1 MKEKIKKVLDEKK
14 LNEKTPK
21 YGKRKLKI
29 GLVSCLLA
37 FTLSIPITFAK
48 ENKPAEVTHT
58 ITVTDELQKAKADAL
73 ETLEDNGI
81 KDNES
86 ISKINACNS
95 IEQVRKT
102 KKEII
107 KKHREENRK
116 KQEKEEQERIK
127 EEQRKKEL
135 EDVLAELA
143 TGDKGL
149 KLKKDLGEEEYK
161 KFYDN
166 VKEKINDPKF
176 TAQKAKSYLEKP
188 ELLKKDDELK
198 EVKEKAKKELKENG
212 IDTEFFLKRI
222 DSASKKELVE
232 ELTKQIISSHKLQKA
247 KEKLIK
253 ELDKYTYIFDESAH
267 NGLANH
273 LKEAKKKEIQNATTV
288 EEVNKIEK
296 QLQDANEL
304 SKVKKEA
311 KTFLDRLTHVKGT
324 EKTEITNKIG
334 NAKDTKQAIT
344 LVKDELK
351 KALDGYSDVF
361 SEKLYPKDFVKALKT
376 QEEQEID
383 KINSLEELNKKLDTI
398 ENANKI
404 AKAKE
409 EAKEKVKDMKELS
422 FEEKTEAYN
431 AIGSGSTLEE
441 VNTEIK
447 KAQEKESLKKEK
459 ANSLEKLDEN
469 GITDKESIDKIN
481 NATSVEQVKAIRK
494 EIIKR
499 HREENRKK
507 QEKEEQERI
516 KEEKRKKELEDLLA
530 ELATGDKGLE
540 LEKALGKEKIEKL
553 FNEIK
558 QGLNNPEYTK
568 EKAKKELE
576 TLETK
581 VNELKEVKKEA
592 KEELRKEGIT
602 SKLFLDKID
611 LAKTKESVDALKTEI
626 IKSHKEEVLKKAL
639 KEAKE
644 KLKLSYEHAN
654 KFLETENGKYYVYP
668 IQKLVNEAYDYV
680 EEGKDITLEKANKLA
695 EDIEDA
701 LKNVKELSTK
711 EQREEAKQY
720 VDLKNLPD
728 KVKELAKKDIDN
740 AITVDDV
747 KDIVS
752 RVDVM
757 DRKLSEKSLKEAKEK
772 AKEELRKEGITSKLF
787 LDKIDLAKTKE
798 GVDALKT
805 EIIKSHKQEILNKA
819 KEEAKQ
825 HVDLKNLP
833 DKVKELAKRDI
844 DNAITVDDVKDIV
857 SRVDV
862 MDRKVSEKS
871 LKEAKEKLKLS
882 YEHANKFLETE
893 NGKYY
898 VYPIQKLVNEAY
910 DYVEEGKDITL
921 EKANKLAEDIE
932 DALKNVKELS
942 TKEQREEA
950 KQYVDLK
957 NLPDK
962 VKELAKKDIDNA
974 ITVDDVKD
982 IVSRVDVM
990 DRKLSEKSLKEAK
1003 EKAKE
1008 ELRKEGITSKL
1019 FLDKIDLAKTK
1030 EGVDALKTEIIKSH
1044 KEEVLKKTK
1053 ELEALKAKL
1062 EALKAK
1068 LEALKT
1074 KLEELKAKKLKKSN
1088 SVDTFKSGYMMDRTP
1103 FMLFALSTSNEN
1115 NVENLQ
1121 NEINETKN
1129 QIKDLEKQIKDL
1141 EKQIEDLTKEDPAPV
1156 PNPNPVPNPMPN
1168 PNPAPNPAPE
1178 ADKEAEKKAK
1188 ELQET
1193 KEKAIAELKEASIED
1208 KESIAKINA
1217 CKSVEEVNKVK
1228 EDLLNEK
1235 KAKEIQEAKEKA
1247 IAELKEASIE
1257 DKESIAKINACKS
1270 VEEVNKV
1277 KENLLSEKKAKEL
1290 QEAKEKAIAELK
1302 EASIEDEESIAKIN
1316 ACKSIEEV
1324 NEVKEDLLKQKKGIV
1339 VKKKKQNTP
1348 NTSIAGASLATTI
1361 VSLAGA
1367 IMIKRKRR

>member
-48 ENKPAEVTHT
+48 ENKPSEVTHT

-73 ETLEDNGI
+73 ETLDDNGI

-127 EEQRKKEL
+127 EEQRNKER
-135 EDVLAELA
+135 EDILAELA
-143 TGDKGL
+143 TGDKGV
-149 KLKKDLGEEEYK
+149 KLKETLGEEGAKEFYK
-161 KFYDN
+161 KIE
-166 VKEKINDPKF
+166 EKFNTDPTF

-198 EVKEKAKKELKENG
+198 EAKEKAKKELKENG

-232 ELTKQIISSHKLQKA
+232 ELTKQIISSHELQKA
-247 KEKLIK
+247 KEKAIR
-253 ELDKYTYIFDESAH
+253 ELDEYPEAFATLHS
-267 NGLANH
+267 LAD
-273 LKEAKKKEIQNATTV
+273 EAKKAKIKEINEASKE
-288 EEVNKIEK
+288 EEVKKI
-296 QLQDANEL
+296 LD
-304 SKVKKEA
+304 KVKIAHNLNKAKKEGEA
-311 KTFLDRLTHVKGT
+311 FLDKLTF
-324 EKTEITNKIG
+324 
-334 NAKDTKQAIT
+334 KDTTQKSEANRKIKNARAIEEVLNVSKT
-344 LVKDELK
+344 ELK

-361 SEKLYPKDFVKALKT
+361 SKKLYSEDFVKALKT

-441 VNTEIK
+441 VNAEIK
-447 KAQEKESLKKEK
+447 KAQEKESLKKAK
-459 ANSLEKLDEN
+459 DDAIDRLDDY
-469 GITDKESIDKIN
+469 GIKDNESISKIN
-481 NATSVEQVKAIRK
+481 SCNSVEQVNKVKKELIEKRK
-494 EIIKR
+494 Q
-499 HREENRKK
+499 ENRKK

-516 KEEKRKKELEDLLA
+516 KEEQRKKELEDVLA

-568 EKAKKELE
+568 EKAKKALE
-576 TLETK
+576 ALETK
-581 VNELKEVKKEA
+581 LNELKEVKKEA

-611 LAKTKESVDALKTEI
+611 LAKTKEGVDALKAEI
-626 IKSHKEEVLKKAL
+626 IKSHKEEVLKKI
-639 KEAKE
+639 K
-644 KLKLSYEHAN
+644 
-654 KFLETENGKYYVYP
+654 
-668 IQKLVNEAYDYV
+668 
-680 EEGKDITLEKANKLA
+680 
-695 EDIEDA
+695 
-701 LKNVKELSTK
+701 
-711 EQREEAKQY
+711 EEAKKH

-757 DRKLSEKSLKEAKEK
+757 DRK
-772 AKEELRKEGITSKLF
+772 
-787 LDKIDLAKTKE
+787 
-798 GVDALKT
+798 
-805 EIIKSHKQEILNKA
+805 
-819 KEEAKQ
+819 
-825 HVDLKNLP
+825 
-833 DKVKELAKRDI
+833 
-844 DNAITVDDVKDIV
+844 
-857 SRVDV
+857 
-862 MDRKVSEKS
+862 VSEKS
-871 LKEAKEKLKLS
+871 LKEAK
-882 YEHANKFLETE
+882 
-893 NGKYY
+893 
-898 VYPIQKLVNEAY
+898 
-910 DYVEEGKDITL
+910 
-921 EKANKLAEDIE
+921 
-932 DALKNVKELS
+932 KE
-942 TKEQREEA
+942 
-950 KQYVDLK
+950 
-957 NLPDK
+957 
-962 VKELAKKDIDNA
+962 
-974 ITVDDVKD
+974 
-982 IVSRVDVM
+982 
-990 DRKLSEKSLKEAK
+990 
-1003 EKAKE
+1003 AKE
-1008 ELRKEGITSKL
+1008 ELRKEGVTSKL

-1062 EALKAK
+1062 EALK
-1068 LEALKT
+1068 T
-1074 KLEELKAKKLKKSN
+1074 KLKELKAKKLKKSN

-1121 NEINETKN
+1121 NEINGTKN
-1129 QIKDLEKQIKDL
+1129 QIEDLEKQIKDL

-1235 KAKEIQEAKEKA
+1235 KAKELQEAKEKA

-1270 VEEVNKV
+1270 TEEVNKV
-1277 KENLLSEKKAKEL
+1277 KEDLLNEKKAKEL

-1302 EASIEDEESIAKIN
+1302 EASIEDEESTSKIN

-1348 NTSIAGASLATTI
+1348 NTSIAGASLATTV

>member
-198 EVKEKAKKELKENG
+198 EAKEKAKKDLKENG

-247 KEKLIK
+247 KEKAIK
-253 ELDKYTYIFDESAH
+253 ELDKYPEAFATLHS
-267 NGLANH
+267 LAD
-273 LKEAKKKEIQNATTV
+273 EAKKAKIKEINEASKE
-288 EEVNKIEK
+288 EEVKKI
-296 QLQDANEL
+296 LD
-304 SKVKKEA
+304 KVKIAHNLNKAKKEGEA
-311 KTFLDRLTHVKGT
+311 FLDKLTF
-324 EKTEITNKIG
+324 
-334 NAKDTKQAIT
+334 KDTTQKSEANRKIKNARAIEEVLNVSKT
-344 LVKDELK
+344 ELK

-447 KAQEKESLKKEK
+447 KAEEKEILKKEK

-540 LEKALGKEKIEKL
+540 LEKALGKEKVEKL

-654 KFLETENGKYYVYP
+654 KFLETEDGKYYVYP

-680 EEGKDITLEKANKLA
+680 EEEKDITLEKANKLA

-701 LKNVKELSTK
+701 VKNVKKLSTK
-711 EQREEAKQY
+711 EQREEAKKH

-757 DRKLSEKSLKEAKEK
+757 DRK
-772 AKEELRKEGITSKLF
+772 
-787 LDKIDLAKTKE
+787 
-798 GVDALKT
+798 
-805 EIIKSHKQEILNKA
+805 
-819 KEEAKQ
+819 
-825 HVDLKNLP
+825 
-833 DKVKELAKRDI
+833 
-844 DNAITVDDVKDIV
+844 
-857 SRVDV
+857 
-862 MDRKVSEKS
+862 VSEKS
-871 LKEAKEKLKLS
+871 LKEAKEK
-882 YEHANKFLETE
+882 T
-893 NGKYY
+893 
-898 VYPIQKLVNEAY
+898 
-910 DYVEEGKDITL
+910 
-921 EKANKLAEDIE
+921 
-932 DALKNVKELS
+932 
-942 TKEQREEA
+942 
-950 KQYVDLK
+950 
-957 NLPDK
+957 
-962 VKELAKKDIDNA
+962 
-974 ITVDDVKD
+974 
-982 IVSRVDVM
+982 
-990 DRKLSEKSLKEAK
+990 
-1003 EKAKE
+1003 KE
-1008 ELRKEGITSKL
+1008 ELGKEGITSKL

-1062 EALKAK
+1062 EALKTKLKELKAK
-1068 LEALKT
+1068 LEV
-1074 KLEELKAKKLKKSN
+1074 LKAKKLKKSN

-1121 NEINETKN
+1121 NEINGTKN
-1129 QIKDLEKQIKDL
+1129 QIEDLENQIKDL

-1156 PNPNPVPNPMPN
+1156 PNPNPVPNP
-1168 PNPAPNPAPE
+1168 APE
-1178 ADKEAEKKAK
+1178 ADKEAEKKAKEIQEAKEKAIAELKEASIEDKESIAKINACKSVEEVNKVKEDLLNEKKAK

-1235 KAKEIQEAKEKA
+1235 KAKK
-1247 IAELKEASIE
+1247 
-1257 DKESIAKINACKS
+1257 
-1270 VEEVNKV
+1270 
-1277 KENLLSEKKAKEL
+1277 L
-1290 QEAKEKAIAELK
+1290 QEAKEKAITELK
-1302 EASIEDEESIAKIN
+1302 DASIEDEESIAKIN

-1324 NEVKEDLLKQKKGIV
+1324 NKVKEDLLKKKKGIV

-1348 NTSIAGASLATTI
+1348 NTSIAGASLATTV

>member
-58 ITVTDELQKAKADAL
+58 ITITDELQKAKDDAI
-73 ETLEDNGI
+73 ETLDDNGI

-86 ISKINACNS
+86 ISKINACTTV
-95 IEQVRKT
+95 EQVRKT

-116 KQEKEEQERIK
+116 KQEQEEQERIK
-127 EEQRKKEL
+127 EEQRNKER
-135 EDVLAELA
+135 DNILAELA
-143 TGDKGL
+143 TDV
-149 KLKKDLGEEEYK
+149 KKWETIKTQLGEDGAKEFYK
-161 KFYDN
+161 KIE
-166 VKEKINDPKF
+166 EKFNTDPTF

-198 EVKEKAKKELKENG
+198 EAKEKAKKELKENG

-253 ELDKYTYIFDESAH
+253 ELDKYTYVFDKSEH
-267 NGLANH
+267 NDLANH

-311 KTFLDRLTHVKGT
+311 KAFLDRLTHVKGT

-361 SEKLYPKDFVKALKT
+361 SEKLYPKDFVKALKK

-441 VNTEIK
+441 VNAEIK
-447 KAQEKESLKKEK
+447 KAEEKESLKKAK
-459 ANSLEKLDEN
+459 DDAIDRLDDY
-469 GITDKESIDKIN
+469 GIKDNESISKIN
-481 NATSVEQVKAIRK
+481 SCNSVEQVNKVKKELIEKRK
-494 EIIKR
+494 Q
-499 HREENRKK
+499 ENRKK

-516 KEEKRKKELEDLLA
+516 KEEQRKKELEDVLA

-568 EKAKKELE
+568 EKAKKALE
-576 TLETK
+576 ALETK
-581 VNELKEVKKEA
+581 LNELKEVKKEA

-611 LAKTKESVDALKTEI
+611 LAKTKEGVDALKTEI

-644 KLKLSYEHAN
+644 KLKLSYERAN

-701 LKNVKELSTK
+701 VKNVKELSTK
-711 EQREEAKQY
+711 EQREKAKQY

-728 KVKELAKKDIDN
+728 KV
-740 AITVDDV
+740 
-747 KDIVS
+747 
-752 RVDVM
+752 
-757 DRKLSEKSLKEAKEK
+757 
-772 AKEELRKEGITSKLF
+772 
-787 LDKIDLAKTKE
+787 
-798 GVDALKT
+798 
-805 EIIKSHKQEILNKA
+805 
-819 KEEAKQ
+819 
-825 HVDLKNLP
+825 
-833 DKVKELAKRDI
+833 
-844 DNAITVDDVKDIV
+844 
-857 SRVDV
+857 
-862 MDRKVSEKS
+862 
-871 LKEAKEKLKLS
+871 
-882 YEHANKFLETE
+882 
-893 NGKYY
+893 
-898 VYPIQKLVNEAY
+898 
-910 DYVEEGKDITL
+910 
-921 EKANKLAEDIE
+921 
-932 DALKNVKELS
+932 
-942 TKEQREEA
+942 
-950 KQYVDLK
+950 
-957 NLPDK
+957 
-962 VKELAKKDIDNA
+962 
-974 ITVDDVKD
+974 
-982 IVSRVDVM
+982 
-990 DRKLSEKSLKEAK
+990 
-1003 EKAKE
+1003 
-1008 ELRKEGITSKL
+1008 
-1019 FLDKIDLAKTK
+1019 
-1030 EGVDALKTEIIKSH
+1030 
-1044 KEEVLKKTK
+1044 
-1053 ELEALKAKL
+1053 
-1062 EALKAK
+1062 
-1068 LEALKT
+1068 
-1074 KLEELKAKKLKKSN
+1074 
-1088 SVDTFKSGYMMDRTP
+1088 
-1103 FMLFALSTSNEN
+1103 
-1115 NVENLQ
+1115 
-1121 NEINETKN
+1121 
-1129 QIKDLEKQIKDL
+1129 
-1141 EKQIEDLTKEDPAPV
+1141 
-1156 PNPNPVPNPMPN
+1156 
-1168 PNPAPNPAPE
+1168 
-1178 ADKEAEKKAK
+1178 
-1188 ELQET
+1188 
-1193 KEKAIAELKEASIED
+1193 
-1208 KESIAKINA
+1208 
-1217 CKSVEEVNKVK
+1217 
-1228 EDLLNEK
+1228 
-1235 KAKEIQEAKEKA
+1235 
-1247 IAELKEASIE
+1247 
-1257 DKESIAKINACKS
+1257 
-1270 VEEVNKV
+1270 
-1277 KENLLSEKKAKEL
+1277 
-1290 QEAKEKAIAELK
+1290 
-1302 EASIEDEESIAKIN
+1302 
-1316 ACKSIEEV
+1316 
-1324 NEVKEDLLKQKKGIV
+1324 
-1339 VKKKKQNTP
+1339 
-1348 NTSIAGASLATTI
+1348 
-1361 VSLAGA
+1361 
-1367 IMIKRKRR
+1367 

>member
-48 ENKPAEVTHT
+48 ENKLSEVTHT

-166 VKEKINDPKF
+166 VKEKINDSTF

-198 EVKEKAKKELKENG
+198 KAKEEAKNKLKENG

-247 KEKLIK
+247 KEKAIK
-253 ELDKYTYIFDESAH
+253 ELDKYPEAFATLHS
-267 NGLANH
+267 LAD
-273 LKEAKKKEIQNATTV
+273 EAKKAKIKEINEASKE
-288 EEVNKIEK
+288 EEVKKI
-296 QLQDANEL
+296 LD
-304 SKVKKEA
+304 KVKIAHNLNKAKKEGEA
-311 KTFLDRLTHVKGT
+311 FLDKLTF
-324 EKTEITNKIG
+324 
-334 NAKDTKQAIT
+334 KDTTQKSEANRKIKNARAIEEVLNVSKT
-344 LVKDELK
+344 ELK

-409 EAKEKVKDMKELS
+409 EAKEKVKNMEELS

-447 KAQEKESLKKEK
+447 KAEEKEILKKEK

-654 KFLETENGKYYVYP
+654 KFLETEDGKYYVYP

-680 EEGKDITLEKANKLA
+680 EEEKDITLEKANKLA

-701 LKNVKELSTK
+701 VKNVKKLSTK
-711 EQREEAKQY
+711 EQREEAKQH
-720 VDLKNLPD
+720 VDLKNIPD

-752 RVDVM
+752 RADVM
-757 DRKLSEKSLKEAKEK
+757 DRKVSEKSLKEAKEK
-772 AKEELRKEGITSKLF
+772 AKEELRKEG
-787 LDKIDLAKTKE
+787 
-798 GVDALKT
+798 V
-805 EIIKSHKQEILNKA
+805 
-819 KEEAKQ
+819 
-825 HVDLKNLP
+825 
-833 DKVKELAKRDI
+833 
-844 DNAITVDDVKDIV
+844 
-857 SRVDV
+857 
-862 MDRKVSEKS
+862 
-871 LKEAKEKLKLS
+871 
-882 YEHANKFLETE
+882 
-893 NGKYY
+893 
-898 VYPIQKLVNEAY
+898 
-910 DYVEEGKDITL
+910 
-921 EKANKLAEDIE
+921 
-932 DALKNVKELS
+932 
-942 TKEQREEA
+942 
-950 KQYVDLK
+950 
-957 NLPDK
+957 
-962 VKELAKKDIDNA
+962 
-974 ITVDDVKD
+974 
-982 IVSRVDVM
+982 
-990 DRKLSEKSLKEAK
+990 
-1003 EKAKE
+1003 
-1008 ELRKEGITSKL
+1008 TSKL

-1062 EALKAK
+1062 EALKTKLKELKAK
-1068 LEALKT
+1068 LEA
-1074 KLEELKAKKLKKSN
+1074 LKAKKLKKSN

-1129 QIKDLEKQIKDL
+1129 QIKDLENQIKDL

-1156 PNPNPVPNPMPN
+1156 PNPVPNPVPVPSS
-1168 PNPAPNPAPE
+1168 ASE
-1178 ADKEAEKKAK
+1178 TDKEAEKKAK

-1235 KAKEIQEAKEKA
+1235 KAKE
-1247 IAELKEASIE
+1247 
-1257 DKESIAKINACKS
+1257 
-1270 VEEVNKV
+1270 
-1277 KENLLSEKKAKEL
+1277 L
-1290 QEAKEKAIAELK
+1290 QEAKEKAITELK
-1302 EASIEDEESIAKIN
+1302 DASIEDEESTSKIN

-1324 NEVKEDLLKQKKGIV
+1324 NKVKEDLLKKKKGIV

-1348 NTSIAGASLATTI
+1348 NTSIAGASLATTV

>member
-48 ENKPAEVTHT
+48 ENKPSEVTHT

-73 ETLEDNGI
+73 ETLDDNGI

-127 EEQRKKEL
+127 EEQRNKER
-135 EDVLAELA
+135 EDILAELA
-143 TGDKGL
+143 TGDKGV
-149 KLKKDLGEEEYK
+149 KLKETLGEEGAKEFYK
-161 KFYDN
+161 KIE
-166 VKEKINDPKF
+166 EKFNTDPTF

-198 EVKEKAKKELKENG
+198 EAKEKAKKELKENG

-232 ELTKQIISSHKLQKA
+232 ELTKQIISSHELQKA
-247 KEKLIK
+247 KEKAIR
-253 ELDKYTYIFDESAH
+253 ELDEYPEAFATLHS
-267 NGLANH
+267 LAD
-273 LKEAKKKEIQNATTV
+273 EAKKAKIKEINEASKE
-288 EEVNKIEK
+288 EEVKKI
-296 QLQDANEL
+296 LD
-304 SKVKKEA
+304 KVKIAHNLNKAKKEGEA
-311 KTFLDRLTHVKGT
+311 FLDKLTF
-324 EKTEITNKIG
+324 
-334 NAKDTKQAIT
+334 KDTTQKSEANRKIKNARAIEEVLNVSKT
-344 LVKDELK
+344 ELK

-361 SEKLYPKDFVKALKT
+361 SKKLYSEDFVKALKT

-441 VNTEIK
+441 VNAEIK
-447 KAQEKESLKKEK
+447 KAQEKESLKKAK
-459 ANSLEKLDEN
+459 DDAIDRLDDY
-469 GITDKESIDKIN
+469 GIKDNESISKIN
-481 NATSVEQVKAIRK
+481 SCNSVEQVNKVKKELIEKRK
-494 EIIKR
+494 Q
-499 HREENRKK
+499 ENRKK

-516 KEEKRKKELEDLLA
+516 KEEQRKKELEDVLA

-568 EKAKKELE
+568 EKAKKALE
-576 TLETK
+576 ALETK
-581 VNELKEVKKEA
+581 LNELKEVKKEA

-611 LAKTKESVDALKTEI
+611 LAKTKEGVDALKAEI
-626 IKSHKEEVLKKAL
+626 IKSHKEEVLKKI
-639 KEAKE
+639 K
-644 KLKLSYEHAN
+644 
-654 KFLETENGKYYVYP
+654 
-668 IQKLVNEAYDYV
+668 
-680 EEGKDITLEKANKLA
+680 
-695 EDIEDA
+695 
-701 LKNVKELSTK
+701 
-711 EQREEAKQY
+711 EEAKKH

-757 DRKLSEKSLKEAKEK
+757 DRK
-772 AKEELRKEGITSKLF
+772 
-787 LDKIDLAKTKE
+787 
-798 GVDALKT
+798 
-805 EIIKSHKQEILNKA
+805 
-819 KEEAKQ
+819 
-825 HVDLKNLP
+825 
-833 DKVKELAKRDI
+833 
-844 DNAITVDDVKDIV
+844 
-857 SRVDV
+857 
-862 MDRKVSEKS
+862 VSEKS
-871 LKEAKEKLKLS
+871 LKEAK
-882 YEHANKFLETE
+882 
-893 NGKYY
+893 
-898 VYPIQKLVNEAY
+898 
-910 DYVEEGKDITL
+910 
-921 EKANKLAEDIE
+921 
-932 DALKNVKELS
+932 KE
-942 TKEQREEA
+942 
-950 KQYVDLK
+950 
-957 NLPDK
+957 
-962 VKELAKKDIDNA
+962 
-974 ITVDDVKD
+974 
-982 IVSRVDVM
+982 
-990 DRKLSEKSLKEAK
+990 
-1003 EKAKE
+1003 AKE
-1008 ELRKEGITSKL
+1008 ELRKEGVTSKL

-1062 EALKAK
+1062 EALK
-1068 LEALKT
+1068 T
-1074 KLEELKAKKLKKSN
+1074 KLKELKAKKLKKSN

-1121 NEINETKN
+1121 NEINGTKN
-1129 QIKDLEKQIKDL
+1129 QIEDLEKQIKDL

-1168 PNPAPNPAPE
+1168 PNPVPSSASE

-1228 EDLLNEK
+1228 ENLLN
-1235 KAKEIQEAKEKA
+1235 
-1247 IAELKEASIE
+1247 
-1257 DKESIAKINACKS
+1257 
-1270 VEEVNKV
+1270 
-1277 KENLLSEKKAKEL
+1277 EKKAKEL

-1302 EASIEDEESIAKIN
+1302 EASIEDNESTSKIN

-1324 NEVKEDLLKQKKGIV
+1324 NKVKEDLLKKKKGIV

-1348 NTSIAGASLATTI
+1348 NTSIAGASLATTV

>member
-58 ITVTDELQKAKADAL
+58 ITITDELQKAKDDAI
-73 ETLEDNGI
+73 ETLDDNGI

-149 KLKKDLGEEEYK
+149 KLKETLGEEEYK

-166 VKEKINDPKF
+166 IKEKINDPKF

-311 KTFLDRLTHVKGT
+311 KAFLDRLTHVKGT

-409 EAKEKVKDMKELS
+409 EAKEKVKNMEELS

-447 KAQEKESLKKEK
+447 KAEEKESLKKEK

-611 LAKTKESVDALKTEI
+611 LAKTKESVYALKAEI
-626 IKSHKEEVLKKAL
+626 IKSHKQEVLKKAL

-680 EEGKDITLEKANKLA
+680 EEEKDITLEKANKLA

-701 LKNVKELSTK
+701 VKNVKKLSTK
-711 EQREEAKQY
+711 EQREEAKKH

-757 DRKLSEKSLKEAKEK
+757 DRKVSEKSLKEVKEK

-805 EIIKSHKQEILNKA
+805 EIIKSHKEEVLKKT
-819 KEEAKQ
+819 KEEAKK
-825 HVDLKNLP
+825 HIDLKNLP
-833 DKVKELAKRDI
+833 DKVTELAKKDI

-871 LKEAKEKLKLS
+871 LKE
-882 YEHANKFLETE
+882 
-893 NGKYY
+893 
-898 VYPIQKLVNEAY
+898 V
-910 DYVEEGKDITL
+910 
-921 EKANKLAEDIE
+921 
-932 DALKNVKELS
+932 
-942 TKEQREEA
+942 
-950 KQYVDLK
+950 
-957 NLPDK
+957 
-962 VKELAKKDIDNA
+962 
-974 ITVDDVKD
+974 
-982 IVSRVDVM
+982 
-990 DRKLSEKSLKEAK
+990 K

-1053 ELEALKAKL
+1053 ELE
-1062 EALKAK
+1062 ELKAK

-1074 KLEELKAKKLKKSN
+1074 KLKELKAKLEELKAKKLKKSN

-1121 NEINETKN
+1121 NEINGTKN
-1129 QIKDLEKQIKDL
+1129 QIEDLEKQIKDL

-1235 KAKEIQEAKEKA
+1235 KAKELQEAKEKA

-1277 KENLLSEKKAKEL
+1277 KEDLLNEKKAKEL

-1302 EASIEDEESIAKIN
+1302 EASIEDEESTSKIN

-1324 NEVKEDLLKQKKGIV
+1324 NEVKEDLLKKKKGIV

-1348 NTSIAGASLATTI
+1348 NTSIAGASLATTV